1 MANEKVF
8 QSRIQLKHDIEENWS
23 KATNF
28 IPKVGEIIIYDIDEN
43 NSIARFKIGD
53 GITNVNS
60 LPFVSHHEVISY
72 LPQDLTEEQKAQARE
87 NIGAGESQIQADW
100 NQSDETAVD
109 YIKNRTHYEGEEE
122 VAVITATFTS
132 DGSYYKYTMSDDN
145 NEPTVFRDLVENR
158 STVKIRVNDSDFV
171 LTSNGFSDGYYR
183 LRYDGYYTIENYI
196 GGNTG
201 RDLHFHPSALGLSE
215 DEDSYTVYIYDT
227 QTVLKQ
233 LDEKFIPDTI
243 ARTSNLV
250 QPDWNQNDEN
260 APGYIA
266 NRTHYIDA
274 INGTIV
280 PNDTYFISG
289 TQGVTINA
297 KKDDFKM
304 PVVGQTYQ
312 ITYGDIV
319 TTKVAYSEDIGNNAV
334 WLGEN
339 YNEFKMRFSFNEISS
354 KVEVYIET
362 TSTGQKIISITG
374 PYLNKIYQLDEKYIP
389 TATNNDIIQMLIDT
403 EMISPATDEF
413 SNLLTDENDSILVY

>member
-28 IPKVGEIIIYDIDEN
+28 VPKVGEIIIYDIDEN

-87 NIGAGESQIQADW
+87 NIGAGEPQIQA
-100 NQSDETAVD
+100 
-109 YIKNRTHYEGEEE
+109 
-122 VAVITATFTS
+122 
-132 DGSYYKYTMSDDN
+132 
-145 NEPTVFRDLVENR
+145 
-158 STVKIRVNDSDFV
+158 
-171 LTSNGFSDGYYR
+171 
-183 LRYDGYYTIENYI
+183 
-196 GGNTG
+196 
-201 RDLHFHPSALGLSE
+201 
-215 DEDSYTVYIYDT
+215 
-227 QTVLKQ
+227 
-233 LDEKFIPDTI
+233 
-243 ARTSNLV
+243 
-250 QPDWNQNDEN
+250 DWNQNDEN

-280 PNDTYFISG
+280 PNDTYSISG
-289 TQGVTINA
+289 VQGVTINVV
-297 KKDDFKM
+297 KNDFKM

-319 TTKVAYSEDIGNNAV
+319 TTKVAYGEDTGNNVV

-339 YNEFKMRFSFNEISS
+339 YNEFKMRFSFNEINS

-362 TSTGQKIISITG
+362 ASAGQKIISITG
-374 PYLNKIYQLDEKYIP
+374 PYLNKIYQLDKKYIP

>member
-72 LPQDLTEEQKAQARE
+72 LPQDLTEEQKAQVRE
-87 NIGAGESQIQADW
+87 NIGAGEPQIQADW
-100 NQSDETAVD
+100 NQNDETAPD
-109 YIKNRTHYEGEEE
+109 YIKNRTHYEI
-122 VAVITATFTS
+122 ITPLSIVESNFGTAAGYTS
-132 DGSYYKYTMSDDN
+132 YKVGPYEWKANKPISLIIDGVLYEFDSYNS
-145 NEPTVFRDLVENR
+145 
-158 STVKIRVNDSDFV
+158 S
-171 LTSNGFSDGYYR
+171 GYSSMLGQYV
-183 LRYDGYYTIENYI
+183 YSYGAPY
-196 GGNTG
+196 
-201 RDLHFHPSALGLSE
+201 ALGNITDDSE
-215 DEDSYTVYIYDT
+215 YPFTFIIISKSIDDTEEYAHIEFADDSMDHTVEIFGGI
-227 QTVLKQ
+227 KQ
-233 LDEKFIPDTI
+233 LDPKYVGT
-243 ARTSNLV
+243 
-250 QPDWNQNDEN
+250 DWNQNDEN

-304 PVVGQTYQ
+304 PVVGRTYQ

-319 TTKVAYSEDIGNNAV
+319 TTKVAYGEDIGNNTV

-339 YNEFKMRFSFNEISS
+339 YNEFKMRFSFNEINS

-362 TSTGQKIISITG
+362 ASTGQKIISITG

-413 SNLLTDENDSILVY
+413 SNLLTDENNSILVY